1 MTPTADEACGYARD
15 CSVALATSTAQAR
28 NRFVFCLVEELLK
41 DGSEILRANRVD
53 IAAAEKDGMPATMV
67 RRLVFSQKHIESR
80 IQALGKI
87 AGLPDPLGVLEGY
100 RQLPNGLWAGKM
112 CVPIGVVA
120 FVYDAWPYAT
130 LNAAALCLKAGNP
143 CILKG
148 SKETRCTNQ
157 ALQRVM
163 ERALHTAGLPV
174 RAVQL
179 VSHVEQDWMHQ
190 FITDS
195 RIDLIIPCGG
205 LQLVK
210 EISETAR
217 VPVLKHYRGVCQA
230 YVHSTVNLA
239 KAEAILLNAKCQ
251 APDNSNA
258 LDNLF
263 IDEAIAAEALPR
275 LCGALKNRGVEIRGD
290 EKTRTLFPE
299 AKEATE
305 QDFAA
310 EYLDM
315 ILSVGV
321 VTSYEDAL
329 DRMRKYT
336 SGHTELILTEDQDL
350 ALRFLR
356 EMDGGVV
363 LVNCSTLFNDGEE
376 LGLGAE
382 IGISTD
388 KLHARGPIGL
398 SELTSRKWVVLGDG
412 QVKTK

>member
-1 MTPTADEACGYARD
+1 MIPTASEACGYARD
-15 CSVALATSTAQAR
+15 CVVSLSMSTAQAR

-53 IAAAEKDGMPATMV
+53 LAAAEKDGQPARIV
-67 RRLVFSQKHIESR
+67 RQLAFTQRHIESR

-120 FVYDAWPYAT
+120 FIYEAWPHTA

-148 SKETRCTNQ
+148 SRETRCTNQ
-157 ALQRVM
+157 ALQRIV

-174 RAVQL
+174 RSVQL
-179 VSHVEQDWMHQ
+179 ISHVDPEWMRQ
-190 FITDS
+190 FVTDT

-205 LQLVK
+205 PNLVK

-230 YVHSTVNLA
+230 FVHSAARLD
-239 KAEAILLNAKCQ
+239 KAEAIVVNAKCH
-251 APDNSNA
+251 APENSNA
-258 LDNLF
+258 LDSLF
-263 IDEAIAAEALPR
+263 VDEAIAAEALPR
-275 LCGALKNRGVEIRGD
+275 MCGALKKRGVEIRGD
-290 EKTRTLFPE
+290 ERTRSLFPE

-305 QDFAA
+305 QDFAS
-310 EYLDM
+310 EFLD
-315 ILSVGV
+315 LVLAVAV
-321 VTSYEDAL
+321 VKGYEDAIE
-329 DRMRKYT
+329 RMRRYT
-336 SGHTELILTEDQDL
+336 SGHTDLILTEDQDL

-356 EMDGGVV
+356 EMDSGVV
-363 LVNCSTLFNDGEE
+363 LVNASTLYNDGEE